1 MFAFILTIHII
12 VCILMV
18 LIVLLQQGKGAEVGA
33 VFGSS
38 EAIFGATGPTTF
50 LGKATTVLAVVFMLT
65 SLGLTYLS
73 AHRTS
78 GSVMESL
85 PAAAPQPQQ
94 GMPAVPAPPPSQETK
109 GEAKPSAAA
118 APENPAP
125 QKAAGE
131 SGENHQKK

>member
-50 LGKATTVLAVVFMLT
+50 LGKMTAVLAVIFMVT
-65 SLGLTYLS
+65 SIGLTYLS
-73 AHRTS
+73 AHRTA
-78 GSVMESL
+78 GSVMESV
-85 PAAAPQPQQ
+85 PASRPQQPQA
-94 GMPAVPAPPPSQETK
+94 MPAVPPPPPTK
-109 GEAKPSAAA
+109 GEATQGAKGASKGSP
-118 APENPAP
+118 PQPPAN
-125 QKAAGE
+125 K
-131 SGENHQKK
+131 

>member
-1 MFAFILTIHII
+1 MFALVLTIHII

-73 AHRTS
+73 AHGTS
-78 GSVMESL
+78 GSVMESV
-85 PAAAPQPQQ
+85 PVTAPQPKEA
-94 GMPAVPAPPPSQETK
+94 MPVMPVTQDKQDNVQPAKAEPS
-109 GEAKPSAAA
+109 
-118 APENPAP
+118 PAS
-125 QKAAGE
+125 QNKAEGQA
-131 SGENHQKK
+131 GENHQKK